1 MPRGIGRRRRW
12 SAAWLYGVLAGLGVA
27 GLALAFRQGL
37 VPPLLNPL
45 PPIDLAEARPWLAD
59 WRLAAIKRHASVCA
73 RTLKAPQ
80 IEALQIADGPV
91 HDGCG
96 WSNAVRLTSA
106 GGVHAAFDRLTCETA
121 VALALWL
128 EHEVQPLAAEVFGQR
143 VAAVRSL
150 GSYACRNIRG
160 SPLWRHRRSEHATA
174 NAVDIAGFTL
184 ADGRRR
190 KRPPSLEKRGRGGP
204 LPARGPRP
212 RLPLLPRRAGPR
224 LQRRPPRPF
233 PPGPRPVLALPVTRG
248 GVPPLTRH
256 RQPCHRCA
264 FALLQTPCC
273 CGSHSPS

>member
-1 MPRGIGRRRRW
+1 
-12 SAAWLYGVLAGLGVA
+12 LYGVLAGLGAA

-45 PPIDLAEARPWLAD
+45 PPIDLAEGRPWLAD

-91 HDGCG
+91 HHGCG

-128 EHEVQPLAAEVFGQR
+128 EHEVQPLAAEAFGQR

-150 GSYACRNIRG
+150 GSYACATSG
-160 SPLWRHRRSEHATA
+160 AARSGATA
-174 NAVDIAGFTL
+174 GAST
-184 ADGRRR
+184 
-190 KRPPSLEKRGRGGP
+190 PPPTPSIS
-204 LPARGPRP
+204 PA
-212 RLPLLPRRAGPR
+212 
-224 LQRRPPRPF
+224 
-233 PPGPRPVLALPVTRG
+233 
-248 GVPPLTRH
+248 
-256 RQPCHRCA
+256 
-264 FALLQTPCC
+264 
-273 CGSHSPS
+273 SPWPTAAP